1 MNDQLRKF
9 LEACNEA
16 YSLGEV
22 YVTSFDDVEIIKK
35 DTGIIL
41 EELSPVSDQVYD
53 KVYYQCKKLY
63 PNDPMFSALTS
74 INTGYGVDVKLPV
87 PAGSLDECKLG
98 DLEKWLNPKANY
110 VVTEKLDGC
119 SIILFYNNGS
129 LSKAVTRGD
138 GYKGKDVTRHIKPL
152 VPNQIDSSFTGMV
165 RGEVICPKGKI
176 PNMLQ
181 ELKAETGREYRNGR
195 NTIAGYLNSKDTLN
209 SVKKYARVVVYSIM
223 DSTERQEDQL
233 TFLEHNFSYVACHQ
247 LIEGKNITDDK
258 MINLVN
264 YYHQQGTYETDGI
277 VITLNEPGVIEYETN
292 SINPKNARKFKVISS
307 NGETEQRVKTK
318 VIDITWQVS
327 KSGALKPVLQVEPV
341 DIGGV
346 TVSNVTG
353 NNYTWIKERQC
364 GIGSEVEIIRSN
376 SVIPK
381 IVNILTTSNKF
392 NEASNTHMEG
402 VDLVLNDKDTFE
414 VNVKKLVHFAQTLEL
429 DQAGEA
435 SMEKLLMSYP
445 QLKNP
450 VEMFGLTLGSFRLTL
465 GLNGVKLFESLKKAH
480 NNGITKSKLADACGC
495 FGAGLGESLLSQ
507 IEQKYGDLK
516 LLNEDVENFGPARMN
531 QYNDKWLDW
540 QETELIYTEKHGGKF
555 KEIKKGV
562 TGKIVVPTGF
572 RFTAEEKAKLELLGW
587 GSNDSLTKNTTVLVV
602 KDLSKSSSKTEKAVK
617 LGIPVKSYD
626 DFKKELNI

>member
-1 MNDQLRKF
+1 MTWKDF
-9 LEACNEA
+9 LNKCNAA

-22 YVTSFDDVEIIKK
+22 YVTTFDDVETIKK

-41 EELSPVSDQVYD
+41 EELSPVFDQVYD

-119 SIILFYNNGS
+119 SIILFYDNGS

-165 RGEVICPKGKI
+165 RGEVICPKDKI

-181 ELKAETGREYRNGR
+181 ELKSETGREYRNGR

-223 DSTERQEDQL
+223 NSTERQEDQL

-247 LIEGKNITDDK
+247 LTKGKDITDDK

-307 NGETEQRVKTK
+307 NGETEQRVQTK
-318 VIDITWQVS
+318 VIDIIWQVS
-327 KSGALKPVLQVEPV
+327 KDGKLKPVLQVEPV

-353 NNYTWIKERQC
+353 NNYTWIRERQC
-364 GIGSEVEIIRSN
+364 GIGSEVEIVRSN

-450 VEMFGLTLGSFRLTL
+450 VEMFGLTLGSFKLTL
-465 GLNGVKLFESLKKAH
+465 GLNGVKLFESLKKACD
-480 NNGITKSKLADACGC
+480 NMTESKLADACGC

-507 IEQKYGDLK
+507 IEETYGSLIM
-516 LLNEDVENFGPARMN
+516 LLEEIENFGPARLD
-531 QYNDKWLDW
+531 QYQKGWTNWLNTKDRFI
-540 QETELIYTEKHGGKF
+540 EHGGKF
-555 KEIKKGV
+555 KEVKKTVATEIV
-562 TGKIVVPTGF
+562 TPTGF
-572 RFTAEEKAKLELLGW
+572 RFTSEQKKSLERLGY
-587 GSNDSLTKNTTVLVV
+587 SVSDSFNKNTKILVV
-602 KDLSKSSSKTEKAVK
+602 KDLSKTSNKISKAMA
-617 LGIPVKSYD
+617 LGIAVMSLD
-626 DFKKELNI
+626 EFKEEMGI

>member
-1 MNDQLRKF
+1 MNK
-9 LEACNEA
+9 
-16 YSLGEV
+16 
-22 YVTSFDDVEIIKK
+22 IIKQFLINC
-35 DTGIIL
+35 GIYYSKGEFYIPTL
-41 EELSPVSDQVYD
+41 EEINEIKQILNINIDNNEEITD
-53 KVYYQCKKLY
+53 NIFDNIYYKSKKLW
-63 PNDPMFSALTS
+63 PNDIYFFQLTS
-74 INTGYGVDVKLPV
+74 NDLNEYNKEVELNPR
-87 PAGSLDECKLG
+87 AGSLDECKLG
-98 DLEKWLNPKANY
+98 ELQKWIDPNQDY

-181 ELKAETGREYRNGR
+181 ELKSETGREYRNGR
-195 NTIAGYLNSKDTLN
+195 NTVAGFLNSKDTLN

-233 TFLEHNFSYVACHQ
+233 TFLEHNFNYVACHQ
-247 LIEGKNITDDK
+247 LIEGKDITDDK

-307 NGETEQRVKTK
+307 NGETEQRVQTK

-353 NNYTWIKERQC
+353 NNYTWIRERQC

-450 VEMFGLTLGSFRLTL
+450 VEMFGLTLGSFRITL

-480 NNGITKSKLADACGC
+480 DNGITKSKLADACGC

-516 LLNEDVENFGPARMN
+516 LLTEDVDNFGPSRMN
-531 QYNDKWLDW
+531 QYNDRWLDW
-540 QETELIYTEKHGGKF
+540 QETELIYAETHGGKF
-555 KEIKKGV
+555 KEIKKGIMN
-562 TGKIVVPTGF
+562 KIITPTGF
-572 RFTAEEKAKLELLGW
+572 RFTSEEKAKLEQLGW
-587 GSNDSLTKNTTVLVV
+587 GISDSLTKNTTMLVV
-602 KDLSKSSSKTEKAVK
+602 KDKNSGSSKLKKAES
-617 LGIPVKSYD
+617 LGIEIKT
-626 DFKKELNI
+626 KEELGI